1 MVDHYAKVN
10 EEILREKVKLI
21 ASVLRVK
28 DVVGGTRE
36 KVETA

>member
-10 EEILREKVKLI
+10 EEVLREKVELI